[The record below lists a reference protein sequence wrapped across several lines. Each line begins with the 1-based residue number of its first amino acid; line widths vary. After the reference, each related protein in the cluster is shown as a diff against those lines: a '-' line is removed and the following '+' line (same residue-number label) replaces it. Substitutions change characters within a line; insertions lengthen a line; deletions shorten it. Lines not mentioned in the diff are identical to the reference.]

1 MNLRK
6 TVWLVCIG
14 ALLSL
19 ALIFGA
25 WALSQPK
32 EKLLSYTETQIDED
46 TFERLYTINAKVTLT
61 QTDILAIMLEL
72 RRETYHW
79 PEPVLVENMEIVS
92 VDPPRF
98 KMRYKRLLRK
108 IHGV

>member
-1 MNLRK
+1 MNYLRK

-14 ALLSL
+14 ALLTV
-19 ALIFGA
+19 ALILGA

-61 QTDILAIMLEL
+61 RTDILAIMLET
-72 RRETYHW
+72 RRETYRW
-79 PEPVLVENMEIVS
+79 LEPVLVENMEIVS
-92 VDPPRF
+92 IDPPRF
-98 KMRYKRLLRK
+98 KMRYTVL
-108 IHGV
+108 G